1 TTYISVVCENPT
13 VVVFRR
19 YLRVLILLFPSIC
32 RSVTAWGHIFS
43 TISSRTIYSPTVS
56 HSSFV

>member
-1 TTYISVVCENPT
+1 MFRVWTTYISAIRRNPT

-19 YLRVLILLFPSIC
+19 YLRLLILLFPSIC

-43 TISSRTIYSPTVS
+43 DHIFSDNIFS
-56 HSSFV
+56 